1 MPDSPKYFADLHC
14 HPSLYAYNRMR
25 QTELEHDEHAYH
37 LWQPQPENIEH
48 MRQGKRAATYH
59 QSEPAKLVAGRC
71 KLAMLSITPIEKG
84 FLVPS
89 REEQRSPLGEFVKLA
104 TGATLARS
112 GLSLLRNE
120 RHDALNELFGILRN
134 EGAIRQAVQQRILNY
149 DPRRIA
155 FMMSE
160 DYDYWEDFLHEY
172 QFIANRTGLTTTV
185 TSQTTGPI
193 TGSYVL
199 CDDANQV
206 DALDGDDLDHD
217 ILFVMSIEG
226 AHTFTMDCRDV
237 RRPDD
242 EIFARIDTLKALD
255 TPIFFLTLAHHFDN
269 GICGHAHSMPDV
281 VSVLADQRHRMHEG
295 FEREADI
302 GLRVVRRLLSLDEK
316 LEDTGENR
324 ILIDCKHMSA
334 KTRKEYYEEVITPAN
349 AILKKSDKPLI
360 PVIFSHAA
368 YSGVRSLEAMMRDAS
383 REDDNWKIGPY
394 YAWTLH
400 CSDEDILKIHETHGL
415 FGVCFDQR
423 VAGLSNNQKI
433 HPEQLHHV
441 LFQQILGVVD
451 VVMARDDISTK
462 EKARIWDC
470 ICLGTD
476 FDGLI
481 DPVSAYPTALNLDDF
496 ASDLRRDLEEIQH
509 TRQIAKIGVDAIVD
523 KIAYKNIL
531 DFTKTHLPRA
541 FASPT

>member
-1 MPDSPKYFADLHC
+1 MAHSPRYFADLHC
-14 HPSLYAYNRMR
+14 HPSLYSYNRMR

-71 KLAMLSITPIEKG
+71 RLAMLSITPIEKG

-89 REEQRSPLGEFVKLA
+89 REVQRSTTGELVKLA
-104 TGATLARS
+104 TGATLAKS
-112 GLSLLRNE
+112 GLSLLKKDRL
-120 RHDALNELFGILRN
+120 DALNELLGILRN
-134 EGAIRQAVQQRILNY
+134 EGPIRQAVQQRILHY

-155 FMMSE
+155 FMMSQ
-160 DYDYWEDFLHEY
+160 DYDYWDDFLHEY
-172 QFIANRTGLTTTV
+172 EFISRRDRLTTTV
-185 TSQTTGPI
+185 TSQSTGPV
-193 TGSYVL
+193 TGSYAL
-199 CDDANQV
+199 CDDASQLE
-206 DALDGDDLDHD
+206 ALDQDELGHD

-226 AHTFTMDCRDV
+226 AHTFTMDCRDE

-242 EIFARIDTLKALD
+242 EIFSRIDTLKQLE

-295 FEREADI
+295 FEREGDI
-302 GLRVVRRLLSLDEK
+302 GLRVVRRLLSLDDD
-316 LEDTGENR
+316 LADTGENR
-324 ILIDCKHMSA
+324 ILLDCKHMSA
-334 KTRKEYYEEVITPAN
+334 KTRQEYYAEVIEPAN
-349 AILKKSDKPLI
+349 ALLAKTRQPLL

-368 YSGVRSLEAMMRDAS
+368 YSGVRSLEAMIRDAP

-400 CSDEDILKIHETHGL
+400 CSDDDILMIHKTRGL

-423 VAGLSNNQKI
+423 VAGLSNSQKI

-451 VVMARDDISTK
+451 VIMARDDLSNK

-496 ASDLRRDLEEIQH
+496 AHDLRRDLEEIQH

-523 KIAYKNIL
+523 KIAYKNIA
-531 DFTKTHLPRA
+531 DFTSVHLPRA
-541 FASPT
+541 FASTR